1 MTGKTTTAFR
11 TWFFVYSHCAEFCLK
26 YYSTRGTF
34 LRKKKAFNNRIAIQ
48 ILIRLRA
55 WGSKRFTSMR
65 RLLRRI
71 LGILISY
78 AVPDSVAR
86 NLWQIGGLHFRCDH
100 SKIPSSIV
108 RRFRP
113 AVLPLY
119 NEVSTLLKRHS
130 IVSSSLT
137 SVAPI
142 EMLKFKF
149 LVLIKY

>member
-1 MTGKTTTAFR
+1 MPGKKTTAFR
-11 TWFFVYSHCAEFCLK
+11 PWIFVYSHCAEFCVK

-34 LRKKKAFNNRIAIQ
+34 LRKKKAFNNRIDIQ
-48 ILIRLRA
+48 MLIRLGA

-65 RLLRRI
+65 RLLTRI
-71 LGILISY
+71 LSLLIHY

-86 NLWQIGGLHFRCDH
+86 NFWQIGGLHFRCDH
-100 SKIPSSIV
+100 SKIPCLIA

-119 NEVSTLLKRHS
+119 NRVFTLLTMLS

-142 EMLKFKF
+142 EMVTFKF
-149 LVLIKY
+149 LVLMKN